1 MFIVLLRFAENRGA
15 AAQHMAGHQAWIRQG
30 LEDGVFLLTGSIQPG
45 LGGVVPAHG
54 MDRAGAER
62 RVAAD
67 PFVAERVVEA
77 EIIEVAPGMA
87 DKRLDFLLS

>member
-45 LGGVVPAHG
+45 LGGVVLAHG
-54 MDRAGAER
+54 MDRAEVEQ

-77 EIIEVAPGMA
+77 EIVEVAPGMA